1 MKLSKLNWIS
11 SPCKDCPDRH
21 LLCHSTCEKFLK
33 YRKKYLEEK
42 ERIFKEDALD
52 KSIRD
57 LNYTSSKKK
66 EKIAPPLQHGRRR
79 KK

>member
-1 MKLSKLNWIS
+1 MSKLRWIQ
-11 SPCKDCPDRH
+11 SPCKGCPDRH
-21 LLCHSTCEKFLK
+21 LLCHSTCEKFLE
-33 YRKKYLEEK
+33 YRKKYLKEK

-57 LNYTSSKKK
+57 LNYTSAKKK